1 MLSINNRAFETAVKK
16 NSSFVIKP
24 VTVPCG
30 WAGSIKSLGIE
41 LMKNFND
48 DKNYSVMN
56 FQGVKVFI
64 HKSLKI
70 GENIEIIESIKLPIL
85 GSSFRVKGITPIQ
98 NL

>member
-1 MLSINNRAFETAVKK
+1 MN
-16 NSSFVIKP
+16 
-24 VTVPCG
+24 
-30 WAGSIKSLGIE
+30 
-41 LMKNFND
+41 NFND
-48 DKNYSVMN
+48 DKNYSLFY

-70 GENIEIIESIKLPIL
+70 GENIEIIESCRLPIL